1 MKSITV
7 NTKSE
12 LENAHEERYEEIIVE
27 GSLADKLK
35 TGKKIVYL
43 GSTTLALLI
52 AAIAAAPFT
61 GGLSFFAATPIAM
74 LTGMEIA
81 VIIAVAAVGVALII
95 AVFKDYEEI
104 EYSEG
109 RLILRKKQN

>member
-7 NTKSE
+7 HTKSE
-12 LENAHEERYEEIIVE
+12 LENAKDEKYEEIIVE
-27 GSLADKLK
+27 GTLADNLK
-35 TGKKIVYL
+35 TGKKVTYV
-43 GSTTLALLI
+43 GGVTLALLT
-52 AAIAAAPFT
+52 AALAAAPFT
-61 GGLSFFAATPIAM
+61 GGLSFFAAAPIAM

-81 VIIAVAAVGVALII
+81 VIIAVTAVGLALILAI
-95 AVFKDYEEI
+95 FKDYEEI